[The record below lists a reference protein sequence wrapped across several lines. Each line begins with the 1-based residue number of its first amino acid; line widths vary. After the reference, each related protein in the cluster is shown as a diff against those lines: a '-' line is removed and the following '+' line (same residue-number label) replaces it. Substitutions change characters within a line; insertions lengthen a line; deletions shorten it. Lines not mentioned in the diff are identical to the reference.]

1 LIFHINPGAQPDKN
15 VHSIMTPLD
24 QLTTTRVMQ
33 LADQVLA
40 EGVQDIRRKGR
51 RTLRFARVRPLILPD
66 GLAFLFAAGLL
77 DRPEKHSFR
86 PMMHFIVQDNRG
98 DANAKRKL
106 VIYPAFYRDD
116 VDKVYRESATL
127 KGPFIVAE
135 DKYLQTIHAQIAH
148 DWLEHLHD
156 RGYLS

>member
-1 LIFHINPGAQPDKN
+1 
-15 VHSIMTPLD
+15 MTPLD
-24 QLTTTRVMQ
+24 QQTTSRVMR
-33 LADQVLA
+33 LADHLLA
-40 EGVQDIRRKGR
+40 EGVHDICSKGR
-51 RTLRFARVRPLILPD
+51 RTLRLDRVRPLILPD

-77 DRPEKHSFR
+77 DRPERHSFR
-86 PMMHFIVQDNRG
+86 PMMHFIVQDHRG
-98 DANAKRKL
+98 DENAKRKL

-116 VDKVYRESATL
+116 IDKVYQESATI

-148 DWLEHLHD
+148 DWLEHLHA

>member
-1 LIFHINPGAQPDKN
+1 
-15 VHSIMTPLD
+15 MTPLD
-24 QLTTTRVMQ
+24 QQTTTRVMQ
-33 LADQVLA
+33 LTDQSLA

-51 RTLRFARVRPLILPD
+51 RTLRLARVKPLILPD

-77 DRPEKHSFR
+77 AKSETHSFR
-86 PMMHFIVQDNRG
+86 TMMHFIVQDNRG

-116 VDKVYRESATL
+116 VDKIYQESATI

-148 DWLEHLHD
+148 DWLEHLHAKN
-156 RGYLS
+156 YLS